1 MSDPTDSAQPRP
13 DVHEAARA
21 LIEAMGGARS
31 VQSTLDAVRDRL
43 VASVQRGGKTEDDAA
58 AIVDDVLLP
67 EFKSHVAE
75 LLDAMAGLYAAHLTA
90 DEMRDLEAW
99 QRTPLGRKMLDLA
112 PRLATESLAVS
123 RAWGQRVVREA
134 LVKHA
139 AELRRHGVAI

>member
-1 MSDPTDSAQPRP
+1 
-13 DVHEAARA
+13 
-21 LIEAMGGARS
+21 MGGARS

-43 VASVQRGGKTEDDAA
+43 VAVVQRGGKTEDDAV

-75 LLDAMAGLYAAHLTA
+75 ILDAMAGLYAAHLTVA
-90 DEMRDLEAW
+90 EMRDLEAW

-123 RAWGQRVVREA
+123 RAWGERVVREA
-134 LVKHA
+134 VVRHA
-139 AELRRHGVAI
+139 AELRRRGVAI